1 MDAVDKLADPEGA
14 GGAAAQHNGARGSAG
29 KGNDGRDPK
38 GFKDPITAV
47 AAALGEWTKPAD
59 GTGPGAAPDKD
70 GAQSAIPSEDPD
82 PGYED
87 DAFGGAA
94 FIRPARP
101 SLAPPSNSADKVA
114 PAGGAAHEPPAEEP
128 ARDAPGLLD
137 PPGGTTATGD
147 ARPRHEEGA
156 SAGQE
161 KGSAERGRG
170 EGEPEGPSGEAVAE
184 PRSGDFY
191 TDEVAM
197 DVGGADGTPAA
208 DADDEQSFS
217 KGAAAIAQARLPGEP
232 VMTYCAVLSKMRV
245 CCWGLGERAFAS
257 SLAAAVT
264 EDEQCCSKSA
274 TAITQARSSA
284 GYLQSPFW
292 ITEAMRATH
301 QRHSAALLHLFC
313 VIA

>member
-29 KGNDGRDPK
+29 TGNDGHDPK

-59 GTGPGAAPDKD
+59 GTGPGASPDKD
-70 GAQSAIPSEDPD
+70 GAQIANPGEDPD

-147 ARPRHEEGA
+147 AGPRHEEGA

-161 KGSAERGRG
+161 KGSAGQEKGSAEGGNWGRE

-191 TDEVAM
+191 TDEVAL

-217 KGAAAIAQARLPGEP
+217 KGAAAIAQARLPGACDDILRIL
-232 VMTYCAVLSKMRV
+232 VQNASML
-245 CCWGLGERAFAS
+245 LGPGRAG
-257 SLAAAVT
+257 
-264 EDEQCCSKSA
+264 
-274 TAITQARSSA
+274 IR
-284 GYLQSPFW
+284 W
-292 ITEAMRATH
+292 
-301 QRHSAALLHLFC
+301 
-313 VIA
+313 